1 MKPSEFKKMIKEAVK
16 EAIQEELR
24 DIILEA
30 VKTPKSTSI
39 GVGGY
44 GVPNTIQESKD
55 TYAQPLI
62 SQPKQLTAEERRNM
76 FSGMLEG
83 MQNGKVA
90 NTSYQGTINP
100 TGPVD
105 TINGALPEGQVGL
118 DQIMALM
125 NK

>member
-1 MKPSEFKKMIKEAVK
+1 MKPNEFKKMIKDAVK

-30 VKTPKSTSI
+30 VKAPKGTPV

-44 GVPNTIQESKD
+44 GTVNESLRD
-55 TYAQPLI
+55 TYAQPHI
-62 SQPKQLTAEERRNM
+62 EQPKQLTAAERRNM
-76 FSGMLEG
+76 FSNIMED
-83 MQNGKVA
+83 MQNGGIA
-90 NTSYQGTINP
+90 NTAYQGTIKPAGN
-100 TGPVD
+100 VD

-118 DQIMALM
+118 DQIMNLM

>member
-24 DIILEA
+24 EIILEA
-30 VKTPKSTSI
+30 VRTPKGTPV

-44 GVPNTIQESKD
+44 GNVNESIAYD
-55 TYAQPLI
+55 TYAQPHI
-62 SQPKQLTAEERRNM
+62 SQPKQLTAEERKNM
-76 FSGMLEG
+76 FSQMLGE
-83 MQNGKVA
+83 MQTGGVA
-90 NTSYQGTINP
+90 NTAYAGNVQLS
-100 TGPVD
+100 GPVD

-118 DQIMALM
+118 DQIMSMM